1 MIKVSEKPA
10 MSIGVQIRKKED
22 VLLANNQGN
31 EETLQTKENNPAYIL
46 DIQNT
51 GKQSIQLP
59 SLGDAVATGG
69 LKKVAIFSLDQES
82 TLARQ
87 VFVGR
92 VEERISKQLN
102 LKYDENCL
110 NPLLSHYMDME
121 DKLKQGGISVKDKYN
136 KEFADVETSAW
147 KEFSYKEKTLSSDL
161 HQYID
166 KLTSSTGVDVANSH
180 VANEGNEYAIEYRY
194 GGNLCDIS
202 KGMLEFMQ
210 LHQDHQDIWN
220 NVVKGTYSGF
230 DDIVA
235 AINKTGDTATGAE
248 LKKSVTEANGTKMT
262 FSKTSGGDMWFMA
275 LGFENPD
282 DV

>member
-1 MIKVSEKPA
+1 MMLP
-10 MSIGVQIRKKED
+10 
-22 VLLANNQGN
+22 NNQGN
-31 EETLQTKENNPAYIL
+31 DETLQTKENNPAYIL

-59 SLGDAVATGG
+59 SLGDAVMTGG

-82 TLARQ
+82 TLAR
-87 VFVGR
+87 R
-92 VEERISKQLN
+92 VYHERVMEAGYKSLGI
-102 LKYDENCL
+102 ENNDYGL
-110 NPLLSHYMDME
+110 DHSLSHYMDME
-121 DKLKQGGISVKDKYN
+121 DKLKQGGISAKDKYS
-136 KEFADVETSAW
+136 KEFADIETSAW
-147 KEFSYKEKTLSSDL
+147 KEFSYKKKTLSSGL

-180 VANEGNEYAIEYRY
+180 VANEGNEYAVDYRY

-202 KGMLEFMQ
+202 EGMLDFMQ
-210 LHQDHQDIWN
+210 SHQEHQDIWN